1 MFFQEIKM
9 AVELRGWPLRKVGAS
24 SGTGN
29 KKISKNTLDLLNILV
44 HSKEECVPLVD
55 LEQNLESERT
65 EIILHQGNQ

>member
-1 MFFQEIKM
+1 M

-29 KKISKNTLDLLNILV
+29 KRISKYTLYLLNILV
-44 HSKEECVPLVD
+44 HSKEDCVPLVE

-65 EIILHQGNQ
+65 EIILH

>member
-29 KKISKNTLDLLNILV
+29 KRISKNTLYLLNILV
-44 HSKEECVPLVD
+44 HSKEDCVPLVE
-55 LEQNLESERT
+55 LRQNLESERT
-65 EIILHQGNQ
+65 EIMLH

>member
-1 MFFQEIKM
+1 M

-55 LEQNLESERT
+55 LEQNLESERA

>member
-1 MFFQEIKM
+1 MPFQEIKM

-55 LEQNLESERT
+55 LE
-65 EIILHQGNQ
+65 

>member
-9 AVELRGWPLRKVGAS
+9 AVELRGWPLRKEGAS

-29 KKISKNTLDLLNILV
+29 KNIGKNTLYVCYINILV
-44 HSKEECVPLVD
+44 HSKEECVPLVE

-65 EIILHQGNQ
+65 EIILH

>member
-1 MFFQEIKM
+1 MPFQEIKM

-55 LEQNLESERT
+55 LEQNLESKRT

>member
-1 MFFQEIKM
+1 MPFQEIKM

-65 EIILHQGNQ
+65 EIILH

>member
-1 MFFQEIKM
+1 M

-29 KKISKNTLDLLNILV
+29 KKKSKNTLDLLNILV

>member
-1 MFFQEIKM
+1 MPFQEIKM

-29 KKISKNTLDLLNILV
+29 KKIRKNTLDLLNILV

>member
-29 KKISKNTLDLLNILV
+29 KRISKNTLYLLNILV
-44 HSKEECVPLVD
+44 YSKEDCVPLVE
-55 LEQNLESERT
+55 LGQNLESERT
-65 EIILHQGNQ
+65 EIMLH

>member
-1 MFFQEIKM
+1 MPFQEIKM

-55 LEQNLESERT
+55 LEQNLESEST
-65 EIILHQGNQ
+65 EIMLHQGNQ

>member
-1 MFFQEIKM
+1 MD
-9 AVELRGWPLRKVGAS
+9 VELRGWPLRKVGAS

>member
-1 MFFQEIKM
+1 MPFQEIKM

-24 SGTGN
+24 FGTGN

-44 HSKEECVPLVD
+44 HNKEECVPLVD
-55 LEQNLESERT
+55 LERNLESERT

>member
-1 MFFQEIKM
+1 MISTSTSSYM
-9 AVELRGWPLRKVGAS
+9 LVGHKH
-24 SGTGN
+24 
-29 KKISKNTLDLLNILV
+29 KKKNALDLLNILV

>member
-29 KKISKNTLDLLNILV
+29 KRISKYTLYLLNILV
-44 HSKEECVPLVD
+44 HSKEDCVPLVE

-65 EIILHQGNQ
+65 EIILH

>member
-29 KKISKNTLDLLNILV
+29 KRISKNTLYLLKILV
-44 HSKEECVPLVD
+44 HSKEDCVPLVE
-55 LEQNLESERT
+55 LGQNLESERT
-65 EIILHQGNQ
+65 EIMLH

>member
-1 MFFQEIKM
+1 MPFQEIKM

-29 KKISKNTLDLLNILV
+29 KIISKNTLDLLNILV

-55 LEQNLESERT
+55 LEQNLESERA

>member
-9 AVELRGWPLRKVGAS
+9 AFELRGWPLRKVGAS

-29 KKISKNTLDLLNILV
+29 INIKKNALDLLNILV

-55 LEQNLESERT
+55 LEQSLKSERT
-65 EIILHQGNQ
+65 DITLR

>member
-1 MFFQEIKM
+1 M

>member
-1 MFFQEIKM
+1 MPFQEIKL

>member
-1 MFFQEIKM
+1 M

-24 SGTGN
+24 SGTVN
-29 KKISKNTLDLLNILV
+29 KNINKNTLYLLKISV

>member
-1 MFFQEIKM
+1 M
-9 AVELRGWPLRKVGAS
+9 ASKESGSQAS

>member
-1 MFFQEIKM
+1 MPFQEIKM

-55 LEQNLESERT
+55 LEQSLKSERT
-65 EIILHQGNQ
+65 DIMLR

>member
-1 MFFQEIKM
+1 M

-29 KKISKNTLDLLNILV
+29 INIKKKNALDLLNILV